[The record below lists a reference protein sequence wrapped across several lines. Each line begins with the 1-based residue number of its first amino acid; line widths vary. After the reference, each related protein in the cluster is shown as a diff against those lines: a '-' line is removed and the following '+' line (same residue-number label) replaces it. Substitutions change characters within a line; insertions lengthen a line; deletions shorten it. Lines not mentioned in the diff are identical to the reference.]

1 MKIVLTQGFPQI
13 FGQNQILSQSLKN
26 ETNRL
31 LVFQRVA
38 LNGQL
43 NSDLEKISNWAHQ
56 WKMPFNVDPKKQVQ
70 EAIF

>member
-1 MKIVLTQGFPQI
+1 MH
-13 FGQNQILSQSLKN
+13 SLFLKLI
-26 ETNRL
+26 TSFLGNR
-31 LVFQRVA
+31 FQRAV

-56 WKMPFNVDPKKQVQ
+56 WKMYFNVDPKKQVQ